1 MAAAVSTG
9 AAAPPAREE
18 ATWFDSDV
26 KVADVVAQLGALRA
40 KAMRS
45 TGPVAVSGVLNLVA
59 ITPSDEELPEVEHT
73 IADLAEHQPS
83 RAVVV
88 SPGDPH
94 DDPGIDANVSVSC
107 TFGEGEHRVC
117 VEQVT
122 LTMRGGAL
130 AGAASAV
137 EPLLRNDLPT
147 FLWWPA
153 PPEVESDTLDRL
165 RELAQRVI
173 TEGARSREPE
183 VALRALGARIE
194 QGRPHLTDLSWAALT
209 PWRQLI
215 VQLLGPNEIERLRSS
230 PAVVHIASPGTQ
242 PSLAA
247 HLLAGW
253 LRGGLGDRA
262 LVEHEPRPR
271 GAEGVLAV
279 ELESA
284 SGRRL
289 AVERVE
295 GRGTAAVTVT
305 SPGSRPR
312 RRTLP
317 LPIPHRSVLLA
328 GELEYLERDVAFEHA
343 VTRALELIA

>member
-1 MAAAVSTG
+1 VSTQ
-9 AAAPPAREE
+9 AAPPPSREE
-18 ATWFDSDV
+18 ANWFECDV
-26 KVADVVAQLGALRA
+26 KVADVVARLGALRA
-40 KAMRS
+40 TTMRS
-45 TGPVAVSGVLNLVA
+45 TGPAAVSGVLNLVA
-59 ITPSDEELPEVEHT
+59 ITPSDDELPEVEHT

-88 SPGDPH
+88 SPGDPN
-94 DDPGIDANVSVSC
+94 DEDGIDANVSVAC
-107 TFGEGEHRVC
+107 TFGEGDLRVC

-153 PPEVESDTLDRL
+153 PPEAVSDTLDRL
-165 RELAQRVI
+165 RELSTRLI
-173 TEGARSREPE
+173 TEGARSKEPE
-183 VALRALGARIE
+183 TALRALGEHIG
-194 QGRPHLTDLSWAALT
+194 QGRPYLTDLSWAALT
-209 PWRQLI
+209 PWRQMI
-215 VQLLGPNEIERLRSS
+215 VQLLGPNEMERLRRG
-230 PAVVHIASPGTQ
+230 PAAVHIASPGTQ

-247 HLLAGW
+247 LLLAGW
-253 LRGGLGDRA
+253 LAGGLGDGA
-262 LVEHEPRPR
+262 LIEHEPRPR
-271 GAEGVLAV
+271 GSEGVLAV

-295 GRGTAAVTVT
+295 GRATAAVTVT

-328 GELEYLERDVAFEHA
+328 GELEYLDRDVAFEHA